1 MKPKLV
7 VQIIMKMLATAANLV
22 VATAFQ
28 TPLFNLIHTHR
39 LPQTKLCAI
48 DDDYSFQRRSL
59 IMLMASGGSSGG
71 LFSNFFGSKD
81 NSANASIG
89 GSINARKGT
98 TNEVI
103 KTVSGMRQRRLG
115 GSDIYVS
122 EVNNVC

>member
-1 MKPKLV
+1 
-7 VQIIMKMLATAANLV
+7 
-22 VATAFQ
+22 
-28 TPLFNLIHTHR
+28 
-39 LPQTKLCAI
+39 
-48 DDDYSFQRRSL
+48 
-59 IMLMASGGSSGG
+59 MLMASGGSSGG